1 MALLTPLQQEVV
13 DAGRHSFLL
22 GAAGTG
28 KTTALQ
34 QRLVRLLRGGEPAYT
49 LLVLVA
55 EPEHRQAFYDAVH
68 GSGLGPY
75 ADLEATTY
83 TSMAQEMV
91 ALFWPLVAREAGFA
105 RPYQPPTFLS
115 YDMGQLLMWHV
126 VTPMLEQG
134 AFANLRLRPQ
144 QIVSQLL
151 DTLNRAALNALTLDE
166 AIERQ
171 LKTWAG
177 EAERQRQLEDAAQA
191 VRAFRQSCLD
201 NSLLDLSL
209 VVEVFDRQLVQ
220 HPEFHR
226 YFRERYRHLLVD
238 NVEEQ
243 TPAGQNFV
251 ASLMGETQTTAI
263 AYDAGGGYKRF
274 LAADPH
280 GAEAFYHRCEL
291 QFRFEES
298 FVAPPEMNRLANL
311 VENYLL
317 HTTRPTA
324 DAGAMIQ
331 QVIGGRY
338 RREMVVELAAVLGQM
353 VHRDGMMPGSIAIV
367 VPYLDE
373 SLRYMLTKALTN
385 EGLPYRLL
393 RRRSSPR
400 EEPRVRAWLTWLALA
415 HPDWNIHPTAYDVA
429 EALTLSIQGLDP
441 ARAQLLA
448 THLYRPEGPSLLPVE
463 DLPAAVASRIGTGQA
478 GEAIIPLVE
487 ELRQWLELRGG
498 SLPIDAFLHTLFSEL
513 LSQQRFQPE
522 PDLAGAA
529 VCDWLV
535 RSATRLRQSAG
546 AMGFKRPS
554 ETGAAF
560 IDAVYQGLVTANP
573 PDLGEPPDPDGVIIA
588 TIYGYLLGGP
598 PVDVQVWLET
608 AATGWWDIPRQPL
621 SNAFVLAQSRA
632 ADLIWTAEEEFG
644 VRNELLSRIV
654 RGLVYRCRQGV
665 ILASSDLDRRGVRQD
680 GPLWRALGPAVRE
693 VGSRQ
698 VAVDGN
704 R

>member
-1 MALLTPLQQEVV
+1 
-13 DAGRHSFLL
+13 LL
-22 GAAGTG
+22 GPAGTG

-49 LLVLVA
+49 LLVLVS

-75 ADLEATTY
+75 ADLNATTY
-83 TSMAQEMV
+83 TVMAQEMV
-91 ALFWPLVAREAGFA
+91 ALFWPLVARQAGFE

-115 YDMGQLLMWHV
+115 YDLGQLLMWHV
-126 VTPMLEQG
+126 VTPLLEQG

-151 DTLNRAALNALTLDE
+151 DTLNRAALNALTLDD
-166 AIERQ
+166 AIQRQ
-171 LKTWAG
+171 LDTWAG
-177 EAERQRQLEDAAQA
+177 EPERRRQLEDAALA
-191 VRAFRQSCLD
+191 VRSFRRSCLD

-226 YFRERYRHLLVD
+226 YFRERYRHLIVD

-243 TPAGQNFV
+243 TPAGQNFI

-298 FVAPPEMNRLANL
+298 FVARPEMNDLANL

-324 DAGAMIQ
+324 EAAAPIR

-338 RREMVVELAAVLGQM
+338 RREMVVNLAQALGQL
-353 VHRDGMMPGSIAIV
+353 VREEGVAPGNVAIV

-373 SLRYMLTKALTN
+373 SLRYMLTKALYQ

-400 EEPRVRAWLTWLALA
+400 EEPRIRAWLTWLAVA
-415 HPDWNIHPTAYDVA
+415 HPDWNVHPTTYDVA
-429 EALTLSIQGLDP
+429 EALTLTVQGLDP

-448 THLYRPEGPSLLPVE
+448 DNLYRREGPALLPVKELRPAIAGRVGE
-463 DLPAAVASRIGTGQA
+463 DVV
-478 GEAIIPLVE
+478 PLVE
-487 ELRQWLELRGG
+487 ELRQWLEIHGDHYSR
-498 SLPIDAFLHTLFSEL
+498 LPIDAFLHTLFSEL
-513 LSQQRFQPE
+513 LSQHRFQPE

-535 RSATRLRQSAG
+535 RSATRLRQSAP
-546 AMGFKRPS
+546 AMGFKRPA

-560 IDAVYQGLVTANP
+560 IDAIYQGLVTANP
-573 PDLGEPPDPDGVIIA
+573 PDLGEPPDPEGIVIA

-632 ADLIWTAEEEFG
+632 ADLLWTAEEEFG
-644 VRNELLSRIV
+644 VRNELLSRII
-654 RGLVYRCRQGV
+654 RGLVYRCRQGI
-665 ILASSDLDRRGVRQD
+665 ILATSDLDRRGVRQE
-680 GPLWRALGPAVRE
+680 GPLWRALAPAVRE
-693 VGSRQ
+693 VGSGQ
-698 VAVDGN
+698 LAVSGE